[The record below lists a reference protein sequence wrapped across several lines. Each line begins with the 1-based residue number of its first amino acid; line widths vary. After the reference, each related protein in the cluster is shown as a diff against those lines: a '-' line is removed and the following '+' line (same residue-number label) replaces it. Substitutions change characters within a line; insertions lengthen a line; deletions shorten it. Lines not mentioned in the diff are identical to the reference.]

1 MSQSIIVLSRSII
14 QELVEVPSILI
25 GVLGECFDRR
35 VEGEVF
41 EGDVTVSLH

>member
-14 QELVEVPSILI
+14 QELVEVLSILI
-25 GVLGECFDRR
+25 GVLGEGFDRR

-41 EGDVTVSLH
+41 EGYVTVSLH